1 MKEGMNIL
9 LLGMILSFQIPMF
22 SSDSV
27 KMLLL
32 TMTKPLPMLILK
44 RSQFMPMVP
53 VLNFVPMTVRISIYL
68 MVYLDIII

>member
-1 MKEGMNIL
+1 MKEDMNIL
-9 LLGMILSFQIPMF
+9 RLGMILSFQIPMF

-32 TMTKPLPMLILK
+32 TMTKPLPLLILK
-44 RSQFMPMVP
+44 RSQFMLMVR